1 MRDVNAPPAYR
12 SLALILVALLTA
24 ACASTPEPQYVPLVT
39 QSAGES
45 GGDAATQFDTAR
57 ARPEP
62 GALAERKIIKSG
74 YLEVSLADLETARKD
89 AERLVTEAGGY
100 VEQARATRDSD
111 VTLLCRVPAAQL
123 DPTMDRIAALGKE
136 ENRST
141 SASDVTDQ
149 YADLETRLHNN
160 TALRDRLQQLLKR
173 ATKVE
178 DVLAIEKELNRV
190 QSEVEM
196 MQGRLDRLKSQVAL
210 SSLSVTLKREVVLGP
225 LGYAAYGLW
234 WAISK
239 LFVID

>member
-1 MRDVNAPPAYR
+1 MCSRWA
-12 SLALILVALLTA
+12 A
-24 ACASTPEPQYVPLVT
+24 ACASTPEPQYAPLGAQT
-39 QSAGES
+39 AAEY
-45 GGDAATQFDTAR
+45 GGDAAGNLDAAR

-74 YLEVSLADLETARKD
+74 YLEISLADLETARKD

-100 VEQARATRDSD
+100 VERARATRDSE

-123 DPTMDRIAALGKE
+123 DPTIDRIAALGE
-136 ENRST
+136 EKSRST

-149 YADLETRLHNN
+149 YADLETRLRNN
-160 TALRDRLQQLLKR
+160 TALRDRLQQLLSR

-190 QSEVEM
+190 QSEVET
-196 MQGRLDRLKSQVAL
+196 MQGRLDRMKSQVAL
-210 SSLSVTLKREVVLGP
+210 SDLSVTLKREVVLGP
-225 LGYAAYGLW
+225 LGYAGYGLW

-239 LFVID
+239 LFVIH